1 MKKVLVMLL
10 AGGKGE
16 RLYPLTRDRAKPAVP
31 FGGAW
36 RIIDFTISNCI
47 NSEFRKIYVLTQ
59 YKSFSLDRHIQR
71 AWNIPSERFGE
82 FVYIAHAQ
90 QRINENWY
98 KGTADAIYQNFY
110 TLQQEKPDLVLVV
123 SGDHI
128 YKMDYRPLIKYH
140 LKNKADLTIATI
152 EMHKQYSKEFGVL
165 VIDNANQ
172 VVGFQEKPSVPETI
186 PGKPDQMLINMG
198 VYVFNTDILV
208 KRLIENA
215 KKPDTHH
222 DFGKNIIPAMIGKD
236 RVFSYSFLD
245 KKTGK
250 PAYWRDVGTI
260 SAFYDANM
268 ELLEENPQFNIYD
281 DKWPILGTQKLAL
294 PARISGF
301 EQKKGMIYGLV
312 QDSSI
317 ARGCSVYKT
326 NIGKSL
332 LFPNVSVGAYS
343 DIQGAILFDNVRIGK
358 NCVIK
363 NTIIDK
369 GVTVP
374 DNTQIGVD
382 HAADK
387 KIFDV
392 DRSGI
397 VTVPKNTVF

>member
-47 NSEFRKIYVLTQ
+47 NSELRRIYVLTQ

-152 EMHKQYSKEFGVL
+152 ETNKQYSRDFGVL
-165 VIDNANQ
+165 VIDKSDR
-172 VVGFQEKPSVPETI
+172 VIGFQEKPSDPETI
-186 PGKPDQMLINMG
+186 PGKPDDMLINMG

-215 KKPDTHH
+215 KKPATQH
-222 DFGKNIIPAMIGKD
+222 DFGKNIIPAMINTD

-260 SAFYDANM
+260 NAFYDANM
-268 ELLEENPQFNIYD
+268 ELLEEKPQLDIYD
-281 DKWPILGTQKLAL
+281 DKWPIMGTQKLAI
-294 PARISGF
+294 PAKISGF
-301 EQKKGMIYGLV
+301 EKRNGTFYGSV
-312 QDSSI
+312 ENSSI
-317 ARGCSVYKT
+317 ARGCTVFKA
-326 NIGKSL
+326 NLKKSL

-343 DIQGAILFDNVRIGK
+343 TIEGAILFDNVSIGK
-358 NCVIK
+358 NCIIK

-369 GVTVP
+369 GITVP
-374 DNTQIGVD
+374 DNTSIGAD
-382 HAADK
+382 PDKDK
-387 KIFDV
+387 KTFDI